1 MRLGAHIST
10 AGGAYRSFERA
21 REASCE
27 SLLIFTKS
35 NRQWAAKALTD
46 DDISRYRAAVT
57 EYADLFPT
65 CVHASYLINV
75 ASPDP
80 ALWER
85 SCVALRDE
93 VERAAAL
100 GIELITFHPG
110 SYMDSDVEAGLDGIA
125 RALRRLLAETAET
138 APNTIICLETMA
150 GQGTN
155 LGGRFEHLAAIIE
168 RAGGSARLG
177 VCFDTCHVFAAGYD
191 IRMPAAYAATLAE
204 FDRVVGLGRIRCFHF
219 NDSKHGLGE
228 GKDRHEHIGR
238 GQIGLAGFANFVNDP
253 RWAGHCA
260 HLETP
265 PTEDADDGTVTD
277 MNQVNL
283 AALRALRASST
294 E

>member
-21 REASCE
+21 REATCE

-46 DDISRYRAAVT
+46 DDISRYRTAVT
-57 EYADLFPT
+57 EYADLYPT
-65 CVHASYLINV
+65 SVHASYLINI

-85 SCVALRDE
+85 SYAALREE

-100 GIELITFHPG
+100 GIELVTFHPG
-110 SYMDSDVEAGLDGIA
+110 SYMISDEEAGLDAIA
-125 RALRRLLAETAET
+125 RALGRLLDETAET
-138 APNTIICLETMA
+138 APNSIICLETMA

-155 LGGRFEHLAAIIE
+155 LGGHFEHLAAIIA
-168 RAGGSARLG
+168 RAGGSERLG

-191 IRMPAAYAATLAE
+191 IRTPEAYAATMAE
-204 FDRVVGLGRIRCFHF
+204 FDRVIGLERIRCFHF

-253 RWAGHCA
+253 RWADHSA
-260 HLETP
+260 HLETS
-265 PTEDADDGTVTD
+265 PTEDAEDGTVTD

-283 AALRALRASST
+283 AALRQLRNRI